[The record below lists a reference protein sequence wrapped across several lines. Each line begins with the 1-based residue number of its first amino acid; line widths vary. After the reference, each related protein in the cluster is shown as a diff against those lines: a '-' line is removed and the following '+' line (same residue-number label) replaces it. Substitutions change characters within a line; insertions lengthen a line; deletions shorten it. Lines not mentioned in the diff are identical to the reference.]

1 MTPEAMEGIRQ
12 FAGEVHALA
21 KEKGWWDAPR
31 SPVECLALVHSEVS
45 ECVEDLRA
53 PKPFWG
59 ADGMAFVEA
68 GITYS
73 ELRDCP
79 DARRQLAKPVGP
91 AVELADAVIRI
102 LDLAESQGWD
112 IAKALS
118 MKDAY
123 NANRPYRH
131 GGKTL

>member
-1 MTPEAMEGIRQ
+1 MDGIRD
-12 FAGEVHALA
+12 FAREVHSLA
-21 KEKGWWDAPR
+21 REKGWYENPR
-31 SPVECLALVHSEVS
+31 TTVEALALIHSEVS
-45 ECVEDLRA
+45 ECLEDLRVA
-53 PKPFWG
+53 KPFWG

-68 GITYS
+68 GITYA

-79 DARRQLAKPVGP
+79 DQRRQLAKPVGP
-91 AVELADAVIRI
+91 AVELADTIIRV

-131 GGKTL
+131 GGKAL